1 MHAHIIHCTVVG
13 AHEKRAQHFSWAPDS
28 SLEMNDEANNKC
40 CTKAN
45 CMYMYWTVIQ
55 CKVWVGSRKSSGLT

>member
-1 MHAHIIHCTVVG
+1 MHAHTIHCTVAG

-40 CTKAN
+40 CTKIMQTA
-45 CMYMYWTVIQ
+45 CTCIGQ
-55 CKVWVGSRKSSGLT
+55 

>member
-40 CTKAN
+40 CTKTS
-45 CMYMYWTVIQ
+45 CTCIGQ
-55 CKVWVGSRKSSGLT
+55 

>member
-1 MHAHIIHCTVVG
+1 MHAHTIHCTVAG

-40 CTKAN
+40 CTK
-45 CMYMYWTVIQ
+45 CKLHVHVLDSDTV
-55 CKVWVGSRKSSGLT
+55 